1 MSAAAASKAMK
12 LRVGLCQMLV
22 SSNKTANLQKAKTM
36 IAKAA
41 SQGADLIVLPE
52 CFNSPY
58 DTKQFRK
65 YSEPIPMNAKEVD
78 ATKSPSVAMLL
89 EATRHHRV
97 PIIGGSIPEY
107 CEDKIYNTAMVMSPD
122 SDVITKH
129 RKMHLFDVNVP
140 GGICFR
146 ESDTLSPGNS
156 FTVFPYSSPKADLSI
171 GVGVCYDMRF
181 PELALAYTTL
191 GCKMLVYP
199 SAFNMTTGPLHWDI
213 LAKGRAVDS
222 QSFVILCSPA
232 RDVNSSYVAYGH
244 SVVVS
249 PWGKVVG
256 QLDEKEGILM
266 ADIDLSECDAMRK
279 AIPTSQQK
287 RKDMYEFKLLK

>member
-1 MSAAAASKAMK
+1 
-12 LRVGLCQMLV
+12 
-22 SSNKTANLQKAKTM
+22 
-36 IAKAA
+36 
-41 SQGADLIVLPE
+41 
-52 CFNSPY
+52 
-58 DTKQFRK
+58 
-65 YSEPIPMNAKEVD
+65 
-78 ATKSPSVAMLL
+78 
-89 EATRHHRV
+89 
-97 PIIGGSIPEY
+97 
-107 CEDKIYNTAMVMSPD
+107 
-122 SDVITKH
+122 
-129 RKMHLFDVNVP
+129 
-140 GGICFR
+140 
-146 ESDTLSPGNS
+146 
-156 FTVFPYSSPKADLSI
+156 
-171 GVGVCYDMRF
+171 
-181 PELALAYTTL
+181 
-191 GCKMLVYP
+191 MLVYP

-266 ADIDLSECDAMRK
+266 ADIDLSECDAMRWIWVIVFRSRK